1 MATATYSCTA
11 CGHAAP
17 RWFGRCPEC
26 RAWSSARAGA
36 DSDAA
41 LDVVTLEARTP
52 PSRWPTGS
60 PELDRVLGG
69 GLVPGS
75 VILLAGEPGI
85 GKSTLVLQLVEGLV
99 ACGARSLLATSEES
113 LDQVGLRA
121 ARLGIAH
128 SHVRAAA
135 SSSLQAVLAAAE
147 RDRIDVLLVDSI
159 QAFMD
164 ARLDHAPGSVTQV
177 RACASAL
184 VAFAKATGAVV
195 VLVGHVTKDGGVAGP
210 KTLEH
215 IVDVVLSLDGERS
228 GSMRLL
234 RCLKNRFG
242 PCDETGVFIMN
253 SAGLEDVADPSA
265 LLLADRRP
273 AVPGSVVF
281 AGLEGS
287 RPVLVEIQALVSD
300 SKLPQPRR
308 VALGVDARR
317 LAMLTGVL
325 AERAGLQ
332 LGSQDVFVSAVGGLA
347 VREPAGDLALCLALF
362 SAATSLPVDAGVVV
376 VGEVGL
382 GGEIRRIP
390 GLDRRVSEAARLGF
404 RTALVPRAGDPESNG
419 ARVVA
424 VGDLTEAF
432 AIVRAAA
439 NGSPRE
445 HDA

>member
-1 MATATYSCTA
+1 
-11 CGHAAP
+11 
-17 RWFGRCPEC
+17 
-26 RAWSSARAGA
+26 
-36 DSDAA
+36 
-41 LDVVTLEARTP
+41 
-52 PSRWPTGS
+52 
-60 PELDRVLGG
+60 
-69 GLVPGS
+69 
-75 VILLAGEPGI
+75 
-85 GKSTLVLQLVEGLV
+85 
-99 ACGARSLLATSEES
+99 
-113 LDQVGLRA
+113 
-121 ARLGIAH
+121 
-128 SHVRAAA
+128 
-135 SSSLQAVLAAAE
+135 LQAVLAAAE
-147 RDRIDVLLVDSI
+147 RDRVDVLLVDSI
-159 QAFMD
+159 QAFVD
-164 ARLDHAPGSVTQV
+164 TSLEHAPGSVTQV

-184 VAFAKATGAVV
+184 VEFAKATGVVV

-253 SAGLEDVADPSA
+253 SAGLEDVPDPSA
-265 LLLADRRP
+265 LLLSDRRL

-281 AGLEGS
+281 PGLEGS

-300 SKLPQPRR
+300 SNLPQPRR

-332 LGSQDVFVSAVGGLA
+332 LGSKDVFVSAVGGLA

-362 SAATSLPVDAGVVV
+362 SAATNRPVDAGVVA

-382 GGEIRRIP
+382 GGEVRRIP
-390 GLDRRVSEAARLGF
+390 GLKRRVAEAARLGF
-404 RTALVPRAGDPESNG
+404 GTALVPRSGEAGSNG

-424 VGDLTEAF
+424 VGDLAEAF
-432 AIVRAAA
+432 GIVHAAA
-439 NGSPRE
+439 NDLSR
-445 HDA
+445 DA